1 MKYSPNLQK
10 ISLTTNKQAERMGSV
25 WLWREGGRG
34 EERRGQRRGEERKW
48 SFVGEALWGFFLPRC
63 QATERWS
70 GGEEFAF
77 SKSLAVFPLALLD
90 SHADCRA
97 RALGFTATVSHLET
111 LTAKCTSVNPLNSH
125 MDTVLRV
132 GQTQSAAPHSP
143 SAWINILKTLYLA
156 LSQWSYLIKW
166 Q

>member
-10 ISLTTNKQAERMGSV
+10 ISRTTNKQAERMGSV

-34 EERRGQRRGEERKW
+34 EARAEERRGEERKW

-77 SKSLAVFPLALLD
+77 SKSLAVFPLSLLD
-90 SHADCRA
+90 SHADCHA

-111 LTAKCTSVNPLNSH
+111 LTAKCTSVSPLNSH
-125 MDTVLRV
+125 MDTVW
-132 GQTQSAAPHSP
+132 GSAKHNLQPPHWP
-143 SAWINILKTLYLA
+143 SAWINNLKTLYLA
-156 LSQWSYLIKW
+156 LL
-166 Q
+166 